1 MRRSFEILGL
11 PPESSFE
18 DIKRAYK
25 FQAKKWHPDRFPED
39 ARHLQKKAHEQ
50 FQKITD
56 AFKKLEEHFKNHE
69 SGRYATDQ
77 PDASFQSART
87 ESTQDYP
94 SDKEESKETTSSIR
108 EHDQVPGYF
117 YKDLPNGDR
126 YEGQM
131 RGEIPQGMGVYTS
144 ADGTIYTGQFDSGK
158 PHGQGKLSFSNG
170 DVFTGEF
177 REDRMCGQ
185 GTYKYANGD
194 RYIGQFENDLP
205 HGEGAHILASGKVYA
220 GLWEG
225 GYLID
230 QR

>member
-11 PPESSFE
+11 TPGSSFE
-18 DIKRAYK
+18 EIKRAYK

-56 AFKKLEEHFKNHE
+56 AFKELEDHYKNHD
-69 SGRYATDQ
+69 SGRYAADQ
-77 PDASFQSART
+77 PDADFQNNRT
-87 ESTQDYP
+87 DPDRDTPTDDHTPPRGSTV
-94 SDKEESKETTSSIR
+94 R
-108 EHDQVPGYF
+108 EHDQVPGY
-117 YKDLPNGDR
+117 YYREWPNGDR

-131 RGEIPQGMGVYTS
+131 RGEMPQGMGVYTS
-144 ADGTIYTGQFDSGK
+144 VDGSVYTGQFDSGK
-158 PHGQGKLSFSNG
+158 PHGQGKLTFSNG
-170 DVFTGEF
+170 DVYTGEF
-177 REDRMCGQ
+177 RDDRMCGQ

-194 RYIGQFENDLP
+194 RFMGSFENDMP

-225 GYLID
+225 GYLVD